1 MGLTVKRSTARAL
14 QAILRRVDNTPAQ
27 YLPRFAGGGAAA
39 GPCAWKLELN
49 GDTLTIKDA
58 VVSYGGRTY
67 VHPSAQVTVHPA
79 DLVWCDWSIVEHRF
93 SFVAGDPEE
102 GTVYTEDG
110 NQVYE
115 CEVPLQ
121 SGLNHRIW
129 LCEMDPN
136 GQIGRDFIHGAFCP
150 FLYDTRTAAEVSE
163 LPVED

>member
-1 MGLTVKRSTARAL
+1 MAYLLSTDTANWIET
-14 QAILRRVDNTPAQ
+14 QRRQSDAVGSRRRGWV
-27 YLPRFAGGGAAA
+27 LPRGSAAVA
-39 GPCAWKLELN
+39 EAWKFTLE
-49 GDTLTIKDA
+49 GTTLTITDA
-58 VVSYGGRTY
+58 VISYGGRTY

-79 DLVWCDWSIVEHRF
+79 DLVWCDWSIIEHRF

-150 FLYDTRTAAEVSE
+150 FLYDTRTAAEVPE